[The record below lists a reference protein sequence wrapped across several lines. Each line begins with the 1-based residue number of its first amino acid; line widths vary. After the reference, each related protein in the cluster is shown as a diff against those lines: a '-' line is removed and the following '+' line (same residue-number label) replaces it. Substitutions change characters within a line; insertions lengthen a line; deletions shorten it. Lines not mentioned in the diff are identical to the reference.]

1 VKPNW
6 DSISQIVKIDKI
18 SEKLWERLYI
28 WCISQLDVDI
38 LDQVSDRLRYEFH
51 SDQLKRQFRDQLKDN
66 LENLDRKI

>member
-1 VKPNW
+1 MKPNW